1 MGKIIYRQED
11 FYQRTRYH
19 EWLGQS
25 AISRQ
30 ASGKISKDIYT
41 SHFTDPVELK
51 GSTIKQIAY
60 WYSPC
65 SNVNGS
71 TREIIAKAHHRAAFQ
86 FTAKCPLDIRHY
98 GRGNILPC
106 QSRNA
111 ESTYRIST
119 LFTWIQYRRI
129 ISSLVVYHRVMISR
143 PLLLTV
149 KVIPSYA
156 GDSFEHS
163 SSSGKGGLA
172 S

>member
-1 MGKIIYRQED
+1 MARP
-11 FYQRTRYH
+11 
-19 EWLGQS
+19 
-25 AISRQ
+25 ISNQ
-30 ASGKISKDIYT
+30 PISFGGKISKDIYT

-98 GRGNILPC
+98 GRGRDI
-106 QSRNA
+106 
-111 ESTYRIST
+111 ISSPVNQEMKNQLIEDLHDLREYT
-119 LFTWIQYRRI
+119 NRRI
-129 ISSLVVYHRVMISR
+129 ISSLVVYHMVMMSR

-149 KVIPSYA
+149 KVIPSYT

-163 SSSGKGGLA
+163 SSSG
-172 S
+172 